1 MVGGEAYS
9 WVEPKMVERALIGG
23 IFKSLVIMKIAPLP
37 VKSSGN
43 DGAIVAGSAFS
54 ASQPVGRSSLVLG
67 FVYRTCSQLLS
78 QYLFGFKLSLCR
90 SNYKI

>member
-1 MVGGEAYS
+1 M
-9 WVEPKMVERALIGG
+9 
-23 IFKSLVIMKIAPLP
+23 IMKIAPVP

-90 SNYKI
+90 SITRFFMNYKI

>member
-9 WVEPKMVERALIGG
+9 WVEPKMVERAVIGG
-23 IFKSLVIMKIAPLP
+23 ILKSLVIMKIAPVP

-54 ASQPVGRSSLVLG
+54 ACQPVGRSSLV
-67 FVYRTCSQLLS
+67 VV
-78 QYLFGFKLSLCR
+78 
-90 SNYKI
+90 